1 MFGTTASKIV
11 ASVVLIASA
20 SGTVGLP
27 TKPDHSSHQETPV
40 ALDSK
45 SLLVAT
51 LENGEIQTQWMPRD
65 VCEHVASAVHS
76 GDLVAGVRA
85 DGVKVY
91 ISRANCS
98 TRRVPVDA
106 SKTAFNAASKAD

>member
-1 MFGTTASKIV
+1 MFGTTAPKIV

-20 SGTVGLP
+20 SGTAGLP
-27 TKPDHSSHQETPV
+27 TNSLRLEAPV
-40 ALDSK
+40 ALDSN

-76 GDLVAGVRA
+76 GDRVAGVRE
-85 DGVKVY
+85 DGVKVF
-91 ISRANCS
+91 IARANCS
-98 TRRVPVDA
+98 KRRVPVDA
-106 SKTAFNAASKAD
+106 SKTALNASPKVD

>member
-1 MFGTTASKIV
+1 MFGTTAPKIV

-20 SGTVGLP
+20 SGTAGLP
-27 TKPDHSSHQETPV
+27 TKPDHSSSQETPV
-40 ALDSK
+40 ALDSR

-51 LENGEIQTQWMPRD
+51 LQNGEIQTQWMPRD

-76 GDLVAGVRA
+76 GDLVAGVRE
-85 DGVKVY
+85 DGVKVF
-91 ISRANCS
+91 IARANCS

-106 SKTAFNAASKAD
+106 NKTAFNASPKVD

>member
-1 MFGTTASKIV
+1 MFGTTAPKIV

-20 SGTVGLP
+20 SGTAGLP
-27 TKPDHSSHQETPV
+27 TKPDHSSRQETPV
-40 ALDSK
+40 ALDSR

-76 GDLVAGVRA
+76 GDRVAGVRE
-85 DGVKVY
+85 DGVRVF
-91 ISRANCS
+91 IARANCS

-106 SKTAFNAASKAD
+106 SKTAFNASPNGD